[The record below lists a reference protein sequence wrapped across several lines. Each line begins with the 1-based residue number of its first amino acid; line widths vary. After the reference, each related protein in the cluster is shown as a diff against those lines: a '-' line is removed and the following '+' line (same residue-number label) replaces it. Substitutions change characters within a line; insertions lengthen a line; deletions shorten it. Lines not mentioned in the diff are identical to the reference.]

1 VSGLVLT
8 GASAIAAHPSL
19 VDPSTLG
26 RSRLGGQRSAC
37 DPRCGRIGHGSSHK
51 VWSMKAMAVFAVMQW
66 ANCVQ
71 ESKLEISRRNPDPTR
86 LGMAFVP
93 GG

>member
-1 VSGLVLT
+1 
-8 GASAIAAHPSL
+8 
-19 VDPSTLG
+19 
-26 RSRLGGQRSAC
+26 
-37 DPRCGRIGHGSSHK
+37 
-51 VWSMKAMAVFAVMQW
+51 MKAMAVFAVMQW